1 MKTVVGLPNQI
12 TLQNTGF
19 FNFPVPF
26 ICQYALRV
34 SKTQIYWAM
43 FLKNIQQLN
52 FISED
57 PIMGQVCY
65 RKCFRK
71 CSTDMLQT
79 TSMTRGVRGLTG
91 PPSYLGAR

>member
-1 MKTVVGLPNQI
+1 MKRVVGLPNQI

-26 ICQYALRV
+26 ICQYALGV
-34 SKTQIYWAM
+34 SKTQIYWVV

-52 FISED
+52 STSED
-57 PIMGQVCY
+57 PFMGQVCC
-65 RKCFRK
+65 RKCFGK

-79 TSMTRGVRGLTG
+79 TSRTRGMRGLTG